1 MYKIKT
7 KNITCQTLL
16 KLIALKILTRIL
28 VKVYNGN
35 NLPSESSDNIFDFPT
50 LLDCIVR
57 AIKIRW

>member
-1 MYKIKT
+1 MSNPI
-7 KNITCQTLL
+7 
-16 KLIALKILTRIL
+16 KLIALKILTHIL

-35 NLPSESSDNIFDFPT
+35 NLPSEFSDNIFDFPT